1 MRVIAGDYG
10 SRPLK
15 AVSGKGTRPTTD
27 KVKENMFNLIG
38 PYFRGGVALD
48 FYAGSG
54 ALGIEAVSRGIDHA
68 ILIDQS
74 RTAIKTIEQN
84 IAMTGEE
91 EKFTV
96 LNGKNRQVLDRFMA
110 TAPQFTGFD
119 LVFLDPPYHDE
130 QLVSDIDWLN
140 QKGYLKDTVR
150 IVCEMAENRP
160 LKDLPSSFQCVKEKK
175 YGLSKLCVISK
186 E

>member
-15 AVSGKGTRPTTD
+15 AVPGKGTRPTAD

-38 PYFRGGVALD
+38 PYFKGGVALD

-74 RTAIKTIEQN
+74 RTAIKTIEEN
-84 IAMTGEE
+84 IAMTREKD
-91 EKFTV
+91 KFTV
-96 LNGKNRQVLDRFMA
+96 LYGKNRQALEQFM
-110 TAPQFTGFD
+110 TSERQLTGFD
-119 LVFLDPPYHDE
+119 LVFLDPPYHEE

-140 QKGYLKDTVR
+140 QKGYLKNTVC
-150 IVCEMAENRP
+150 IVCEMAENRS
-160 LKDLPSSFQCVKEKK
+160 LNDLPSPFQCIKEKQ